1 MAAGVANGLRSIGMA
16 DKSITSAG
24 ETEQTGRKGL
34 LENKAVLLGVIV
46 IVQALVAIGLTQY
59 VLVPKLAV
67 HQAGVGGESIDELAA
82 DVPQRG
88 VMVGLE
94 DIIVTLAGD
103 SRRPRYLRININLE
117 VKDKITAESVKIRL
131 PQMRDVVIMTLTEKS
146 VEDLS
151 RPGGKMNLRAEIFRR
166 LDESILGGKLMN
178 VYFSDLVI
186 Q

>member
-1 MAAGVANGLRSIGMA
+1 MVDRSN
-16 DKSITSAG
+16 TVAG
-24 ETEQTGRKGL
+24 ETEQATKKGL
-34 LENKAVLLGVIV
+34 LDNKAVLLGVIV

-59 VLVPKLAV
+59 VLIPKLNV
-67 HQAGVGGESIDELAA
+67 HQAGMNGESIAELAA
-82 DVPQRG
+82 EAPQRG

-103 SRRPRYLRININLE
+103 SNRSRYLRININLE

-166 LDESILGGKLMN
+166 LDENISGGKLMN

>member
-1 MAAGVANGLRSIGMA
+1 MAR
-16 DKSITSAG
+16 KSN
-24 ETEQTGRKGL
+24 QTPDDTGQVTKKGIL
-34 LENKAVLLGVIV
+34 DNKAVLLGVIV
-46 IVQALVAIGLTQY
+46 IVQAVVAIGLTQY
-59 VLVPKLAV
+59 VLLPKLNV
-67 HQAGVGGESIDELAA
+67 QQAAVGGESLVELAP

-88 VMVGLE
+88 IMVGLD

-117 VKDKITAESVKIRL
+117 VQDKITAEAVRIRL
-131 PQMRDVVIMTLTEKS
+131 PQMRDAVIMTLTEKS

-151 RPGGKMNLRAEIFRR
+151 KPGGKMNLRAEIFKRM
-166 LDESILGGKLMN
+166 DESIPGGKLMN

>member
-1 MAAGVANGLRSIGMA
+1 MSMVERS
-16 DKSITSAG
+16 KSTPG
-24 ETEQTGRKGL
+24 ESDQGAKKGP
-34 LENKAVLLGVIV
+34 LENKAVLLGIIV

-59 VLVPKLAV
+59 VLVPKLTV
-67 HQAGVGGESIDELAA
+67 QQANVGAGTMFEIAA
-82 DVPQRG
+82 EVPQRG
-88 VMVGLE
+88 IMVGLE

-103 SRRPRYLRININLE
+103 SRRPHYLRININLE
-117 VKDKITAESVKIRL
+117 VKDKYTSETVQMRL
-131 PQMRDVVIMTLTEKS
+131 PQMRDAVIMTLSDKS

-166 LDESILGGKLMN
+166 LDESIPEGKLMN

>member
-1 MAAGVANGLRSIGMA
+1 MAGRPNSH
-16 DKSITSAG
+16 S
-24 ETEQTGRKGL
+24 EEQKPEAKKGI

-59 VLVPKLAV
+59 VLVPKLTV
-67 HQAGVGGESIDELAA
+67 QQASMGTESIANLTSE
-82 DVPQRG
+82 VPQRG
-88 VMVGLE
+88 TMVGLE

-103 SRRPRYLRININLE
+103 SRRPHYLRININLE
-117 VKDKITAESVKIRL
+117 VKDKATAESVKMRR
-131 PQMRDVVIMTLTEKS
+131 PQMRDVVIMSLSDKS

-151 RPGGKMNLRAEIFRR
+151 KPGGKMNLRAEIFKR
-166 LDESILGGKLMN
+166 LDESIPGAKLMN

>member
-1 MAAGVANGLRSIGMA
+1 MVDRS
-16 DKSITSAG
+16 KSAQV
-24 ETEQTGRKGL
+24 ETEQVPKKGF

-67 HQAGVGGESIDELAA
+67 QQAAVGAESIAEIVAE
-82 DVPQRG
+82 VPHRG
-88 VMVGLE
+88 VMVGLH

-103 SRRPRYLRININLE
+103 SRRPHYLRININLE
-117 VKDKITAESVKIRL
+117 VKDKPTSESVKMRL
-131 PQMRDVVIMTLTEKS
+131 PQMRDAVIMTLSDKS

-166 LDESILGGKLMN
+166 LDESIPGGKLMN
-178 VYFSDLVI
+178 VYCSDLVI

>member
-1 MAAGVANGLRSIGMA
+1 MA
-16 DKSITSAG
+16 DKSITTPG
-24 ETEQTGRKGL
+24 ETDQAGRKGL

-46 IVQALVAIGLTQY
+46 IVQALVAFGLTQY
-59 VLVPKLAV
+59 VLIPKLAV
-67 HQAGVGGESIDELAA
+67 QEAGVGGESVIQLTAE
-82 DVPQRG
+82 VPQRG

-117 VKDKITAESVKIRL
+117 VKDKLTAEAVRVRL
-131 PQMRDVVIMTLTEKS
+131 AEMRDVVIMTLSEKS

-151 RPGGKMNLRAEIFRR
+151 KPGGKMNLRAEIFRR
-166 LDESILGGKLMN
+166 LDESISGGKLMN

>member
-1 MAAGVANGLRSIGMA
+1 MA
-16 DKSITSAG
+16 DKYTSSPKEAPPAP
-24 ETEQTGRKGL
+24 RKGIL
-34 LENKAVLLGVIV
+34 DNKAILLGVIV

-59 VLVPKLAV
+59 VLLPKLAD
-67 HQAGVGGESIDELAA
+67 QKAGIGGDAMAGLVE
-82 DVPQRG
+82 DVPPRG

-103 SRRPRYLRININLE
+103 SHRPRYLRININLE
-117 VKDKITAESVKIRL
+117 VQDKITAESVKIRL

-146 VEDLS
+146 VDDLS
-151 RPGGKMNLRAEIFRR
+151 KPGGKMNLRAEIFRR
-166 LDESILGGKLMN
+166 LDESIAGGKLMN

>member
-1 MAAGVANGLRSIGMA
+1 MA
-16 DKSITSAG
+16 DKRPTAPDDG
-24 ETEQTGRKGL
+24 EQTRKKGI
-34 LENKAVLLGVIV
+34 LENKAVLLGAIV

-67 HQAGVGGESIDELAA
+67 QQAAAGGESIMEVVS

-88 VMVGLE
+88 TMVGLD
-94 DIIVTLAGD
+94 DIIVTLVGD
-103 SRRPRYLRININLE
+103 SRRPRYLRINITLE
-117 VKDKITAESVKIRL
+117 VKDKITAESVKIRQ
-131 PQMRDVVIMTLTEKS
+131 PQMRDAVIMTLSEKT

-151 RPGGKMNLRAEIFRR
+151 RPGGKMNLRAEIFKR
-166 LDESILGGKLMN
+166 LDESISGGKLMN

>member
-1 MAAGVANGLRSIGMA
+1 MA
-16 DKSITSAG
+16 DKRPTAPDDG
-24 ETEQTGRKGL
+24 ELTRKKGL
-34 LENKAVLLGVIV
+34 FENKAVLLGTIV

-67 HQAGVGGESIDELAA
+67 QQAAAGGESIMEVVS

-88 VMVGLE
+88 TMVGLD
-94 DIIVTLAGD
+94 DIIVTLAED
-103 SRRPRYLRININLE
+103 SRRPRYLRINITLE
-117 VKDKITAESVKIRL
+117 VKDTATAESVKIRL
-131 PQMRDVVIMTLTEKS
+131 PQMRDAVIMTLSEKT
-146 VEDLS
+146 VDDLS

-166 LDESILGGKLMN
+166 LDESISGSKLMN